1 MCASNLTKL
10 LNKYAFLKN
19 NPPRRLTPDQQRSL
33 CFYESEIGESTGKH
47 KAVRLSG
54 WIASVQL
61 LDAFVARENRW
72 PRENNKLPREAIS
85 DEERSL
91 VEWVRYQ
98 RRDAT
103 RERHCEYQRERLEA
117 IPGFSWDR
125 DTDFWNQMFHDFARF
140 VGVNRRVP
148 RQRSEDPAERQLATW
163 ATRQRKLLRKGLMDP
178 ERAKALAQLDFSIR

>member
-1 MCASNLTKL
+1 MRASNLTKL
-10 LNKYAFLKN
+10 LNEYALLKD
-19 NPPRRLTPDQQRSL
+19 NPPRRLTPDQHLSL
-33 CFYESEIGESTGKH
+33 RFYESEVGEGASKGQ
-47 KAVRLSG
+47 AVRISE
-54 WIASVQL
+54 WTASVQM
-61 LDAFVARENRW
+61 LDAFVAREKRW

-85 DEERSL
+85 NEERQL

-125 DTDFWNQMFHDFARF
+125 DTDFWNQMFHDFAQF

-148 RQRSEDPAERQLATW
+148 RQRSEDAAERQLATW
-163 ATRQRKLLRKGLMDP
+163 AARQRKLLRKGLMDP